1 MNEGLISQRYA
12 KALYE
17 YALQLN
23 EEETLYSRLQILSK
37 ELQTIP
43 QMKDI
48 LYNPMISF
56 NDKTLLLNEAT
67 GKSPEQS
74 YLSFVNLILENRR
87 EKSILQIALSYQSLY
102 RKKKNIRVVSLI
114 SAEEL
119 QPDFVARICKD
130 VTDQTHGTVEFS
142 NHIDQ
147 SLEGGFIFQL
157 NDLRLDASVKNQLE
171 RIRRQFLQKNK
182 TIV

>member
-1 MNEGLISQRYA
+1 MNEGLISRRYA

-17 YALQLN
+17 YVVPLK
-23 EEETLYSRLQILSK
+23 EEEALYKRLQVLSK
-37 ELQTIP
+37 QLQTIP
-43 QMKDI
+43 QLKEV
-48 LYNPMISF
+48 LYNPMISS
-56 NDKTLLLNEAT
+56 NEKAILLNEAT

-74 YLSFVNLILENRR
+74 YVSLVRLILDNRR
-87 EKSILQIALSYQSLY
+87 EKYILQIALSYQSLY

-119 QPDFVARICKD
+119 QPEFLSRVRKD
-130 VTDQTHGTVEFS
+130 ITDLTHGTVEFS
-142 NHIDQ
+142 NLIDS

-157 NDLRLDASVKNQLE
+157 DDLRLDASVKNQLE

>member
-1 MNEGLISQRYA
+1 MNEGLISRRYA

-17 YALQLN
+17 YAVTLK
-23 EEETLYSRLQILSK
+23 EEEALYKRLQVLSTQ
-37 ELQTIP
+37 LQTIP
-43 QMKDI
+43 QLKEV
-48 LYNPMISF
+48 LYNPMISS
-56 NDKTLLLNEAT
+56 NEKATLLNEAT

-74 YLSFVNLILENRR
+74 YVSFVRLVLENRR
-87 EKSILQIALSYQSLY
+87 EKSILHIALSYQSLY

-114 SAEEL
+114 STEEL
-119 QPDFVARICKD
+119 QPGVISRIRKD
-130 VTDQTHGTVEFS
+130 VTDETLGTVEFT
-142 NHIDQ
+142 NRIDP

-171 RIRRQFLQKNK
+171 RVRRQFLQKNK

>member
-1 MNEGLISQRYA
+1 MNEGLISRRYA

-17 YALQLN
+17 YAVPLN
-23 EEETLYSRLQILSK
+23 EEEALYKRLQILSK

-43 QMKDI
+43 QLKAV
-48 LYNPMISF
+48 LYNPMIPS
-56 NDKTLLLNEAT
+56 NEKAILLNEAT

-74 YLSFVNLILENRR
+74 YESFVRLILENRR
-87 EKSILQIALSYQSLY
+87 EKFILQIALSYQSLY
-102 RKKKNIRVVSLI
+102 RKKKNIRVISLI
-114 SAEEL
+114 STEEL
-119 QPDFVARICKD
+119 QPGFISRIRKD
-130 VTDQTHGTVEFS
+130 VTDETLGTVEFS
-142 NHIDQ
+142 NRIDP

-171 RIRRQFLQKNK
+171 RVRRQFLQKNK